1 MIPVHRE
8 DAGDVTLLRLEGDLD
23 FENTVWLRGELN
35 DLLRQQRYKI
45 VLDLQGVVLISSYT
59 VGVFVAF
66 ARDLREHQGDLSF
79 LRLQPRV
86 KQTFEATRIDQI
98 LEAHQ
103 DQESAVQSFSRPPPR
118 GDKITLPQTVST
130 DPVQPHHRVIV

>member
-66 ARDLREHQGDLSF
+66 ARDLREHQGDLKF

-86 KQTFEATRIDQI
+86 RQTFEATRLDQI
-98 LEAHQ
+98 LDIHQ
-103 DQESAVQSFSRPPPR
+103 DRESAVQSFSRPPAA
-118 GDKITLPQTVST
+118 GG
-130 DPVQPHHRVIV
+130 